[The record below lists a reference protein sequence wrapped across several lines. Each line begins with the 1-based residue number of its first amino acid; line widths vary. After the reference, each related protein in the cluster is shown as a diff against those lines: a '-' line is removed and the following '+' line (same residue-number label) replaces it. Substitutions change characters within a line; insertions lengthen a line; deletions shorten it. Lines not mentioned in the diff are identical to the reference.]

1 MIRLRD
7 PIGLFAALLLT
18 TSCAGTRPTDIGV
31 SDGSLTPCPSSPN
44 CVSSGNEDEAHRVAP
59 LALSAPPMDAWKAA
73 RSAVLALPGTIIV
86 AESKSYLHA
95 ESTSDLMGYVD
106 DLELHLVAESRRI
119 DVRSASRVGYGDAG
133 VNRARVEA
141 LREALVEAG
150 AVAPS
155 K

>member
-1 MIRLRD
+1 
-7 PIGLFAALLLT
+7 
-18 TSCAGTRPTDIGV
+18 
-31 SDGSLTPCPSSPN
+31 
-44 CVSSGNEDEAHRVAP
+44 
-59 LALSAPPMDAWKAA
+59 MDAWKAA